1 MAQIPVASPPFGG
14 WQTAPGYYLKLV
26 RQFSPSLK
34 EVISVKRP
42 NLCYSVPSARPRWLP
57 TLSANVIGPQ
67 LDVPHGTPGE
77 LRTDIGPRES
87 SRAVMR

>member
-1 MAQIPVASPPFGG
+1 M
-14 WQTAPGYYLKLV
+14 
-26 RQFSPSLK
+26 
-34 EVISVKRP
+34 KRP